1 MLERCIICLW
11 AIWRARNDLVFNGV
25 LDRPT
30 DIALKLNS
38 FLKLYYRSALN
49 RKNTPW
55 FHGSIHQGGNF
66 QNKVGLNWIVMHLI
80 TRMQLGLALFLE
92 ILQGTVIKSGAGPI
106 QNVNKFWNNLNLQK
120 GIYQGWELCLGHC
133 SNAQE
138 EWEPCKYCTVLVDL
152 ML

>member
-25 LDRPT
+25 LDRQT

-92 ILQGTVIKSGAGPI
+92 ILQGQWSNLVLAQYRMSTNSETTWIFRKEFIKVGSCVWDTAATLKKNENHASI
-106 QNVNKFWNNLNLQK
+106 
-120 GIYQGWELCLGHC
+120 
-133 SNAQE
+133 
-138 EWEPCKYCTVLVDL
+138 VLSSWI
-152 ML
+152 